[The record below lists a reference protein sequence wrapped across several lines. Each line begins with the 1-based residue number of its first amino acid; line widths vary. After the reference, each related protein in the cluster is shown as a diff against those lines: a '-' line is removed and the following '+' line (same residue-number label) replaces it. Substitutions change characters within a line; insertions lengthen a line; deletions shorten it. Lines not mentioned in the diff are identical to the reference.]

1 MYSNNLTLDY
11 LIFGT
16 FLSDNYGSYSI
27 YKLTK
32 DKLYVDKREV
42 WHSQRHMAKGY
53 TFHGDELPHH
63 QFELVKKLLNNCPAT
78 LLDKQLKSFY
88 TTGNK
93 NEDKLVVEISNER
106 FTKSITIDS
115 YEVETEKLPND
126 LRNFRVLVERAIKIL
141 ERPQRTVSISH

>member
-1 MYSNNLTLDY
+1 MTLNY

-27 YKLTK
+27 YKLTR

-53 TFHGDELPHH
+53 TFHGEELSHYK
-63 QFELVKKLLNNCPAT
+63 FELVKDLLNNCPAA
-78 LLDKQLKSFY
+78 LLDKQLKTFY

-93 NEDKLVVEISNER
+93 NEDKLVIEISNDQ

-115 YEVETEKLPND
+115 YEVETEKLPTD
-126 LRNFRVLVERAIKIL
+126 LRNFRELVERVLKIL
-141 ERPQRTVSISH
+141 EQL